1 MSELERFKRM
11 IDRLNEMKRGKLN
24 LSPETLRDLD
34 NFFREKI
41 FGHDNELTPAERG
54 AVQDYYIQ
62 TL

>member
-11 IDRLNEMKRGKLN
+11 IDRLREMQRGKFN

-34 NFFREKI
+34 EFFREKI
-41 FGHDNELTPAERG
+41 FGHDNELTAVERD
-54 AVQDYYIQ
+54 ALQDYYIQ

>member
-41 FGHDNELTPAERG
+41 FGHDNELTFDELIEL
-54 AVQDYYIQ
+54 QDYYIQ